1 MRRSHGLL
9 SRQNEGAQTKSNVSP
24 HTVSLPLI
32 FPSTSIFSSPRRDT
46 LCQRFIYL
54 RWIVVNQKYGDC
66 SQKSRQSSE
75 MMSVGHCNSTNIS
88 LIWWRI
94 CKLMKWGELR
104 VNGKKKKKNS
114 SAPIQ
119 PGHIEFKMWLTISWL
134 PKNSFSPLNLLYLQ
148 VMKLQQKHARL
159 LKCSNTIMSLY
170 SFSNRNVPTELS
182 IKTRS

>member
-1 MRRSHGLL
+1 MIWQLVLRFIRHWVGSLKRRRFSNYKGMRRSHGLL

-104 VNGKKKKKNS
+104 VNGKKKKK
-114 SAPIQ
+114 
-119 PGHIEFKMWLTISWL
+119 FL
-134 PKNSFSPLNLLYLQ
+134 
-148 VMKLQQKHARL
+148 
-159 LKCSNTIMSLY
+159 CSN
-170 SFSNRNVPTELS
+170 PA
-182 IKTRS
+182 RSHWV